1 MSLIGNILWFILG
14 GVITGLM
21 WWAFGLLAFITII
34 GIPFGKAC
42 FVIGSF
48 AFLPFGK
55 VAISRETLTG
65 KDDIGTGA
73 FGLVGNIIWFIC
85 AGLWIGIAH
94 IVAAA
99 ACAVTIIGIPFA
111 WQHVKLAALTL
122 APIGQT
128 IVPVAVAQA
137 AEQKAAAA
145 YVDKVRS

>member
-1 MSLIGNILWFILG
+1 MSLIGNILWFIFG

-21 WWAFGLLAFITII
+21 WWFFGLLAFITII

-65 KDDIGTGA
+65 RSDVGTGA
-73 FGLVGNIIWFIC
+73 LGFIGNVIWFIF
-85 AGLWIGIAH
+85 AGLWIAIAH
-94 IVAAA
+94 ITAAI

-111 WQHVKLAALTL
+111 WQHVKIAALTL
-122 APIGQT
+122 SPIGQT
-128 IVPVAVAQA
+128 IVPVEVARSV
-137 AEQKAAAA
+137 EQ
-145 YVDKVRS
+145 RSA